1 MPKQQAGG
9 MRQLLY
15 VSNTESDI
23 ALGALDDILTA
34 SRRNNELMGITGL
47 LLFIDG
53 GFLQI
58 LEGEERAVR
67 ELYTRVANDPRHRS
81 PRLMLDREIPGR
93 AFPDWSMGFE
103 RPCMDDP
110 ETAGMFGVAR
120 EAIHGRLSPG
130 TGRIVAMMLQTFYC
144 VQHSDLPLNLYYA
157 G

>member
-1 MPKQQAGG
+1 

-15 VSNTESDI
+15 VSNTVDE
-23 ALGALDDILTA
+23 LGLGDLDQVLTA
-34 SRRNNELMGITGL
+34 SRRNNAMMGITGL

-53 GFLQI
+53 GFLQM

-67 ELYTRVANDPRHRS
+67 ELYTRITSDPRHRNT
-81 PRLMLDREIPGR
+81 RLMLDREVPVR
-93 AFPDWSMGFE
+93 AFPEWSMGFE

-130 TGRIVAMMLQTFYC
+130 TGRIVAMMLQTFYA
-144 VQHSDLPLNLYYA
+144 VQQSDLPINLYHA